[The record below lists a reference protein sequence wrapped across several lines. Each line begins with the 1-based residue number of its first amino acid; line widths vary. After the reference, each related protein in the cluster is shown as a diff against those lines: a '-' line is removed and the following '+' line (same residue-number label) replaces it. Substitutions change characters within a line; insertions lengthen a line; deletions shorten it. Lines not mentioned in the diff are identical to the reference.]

1 MDDFN
6 TGYNYNKSDV
16 TIQNK
21 IDVVMAGKKSREF
34 VVECAEKLF
43 TNMNF
48 DYYISQT
55 PGVTVDIIA
64 KDCVK
69 KAIALAQV
77 LKKEGFLD
85 D

>member
-1 MDDFN
+1 ML
-6 TGYNYNKSDV
+6 S
-16 TIQNK
+16 
-21 IDVVMAGKKSREF
+21 GKKSREF

-55 PGVTVDIIA
+55 PGVTIDIIA

-69 KAIALAQV
+69 KAITLAQI
-77 LKKEGFLD
+77 LRNEGFLD